1 MCTLYFSTCVNLVN
15 FAERAVDGDMSW
27 LSHHVVT
34 HSQLIPGEGA
44 RAPVGLTPL
53 TENHRYRYFREYIF

>member
-1 MCTLYFSTCVNLVN
+1 
-15 FAERAVDGDMSW
+15 

-53 TENHRYRYFREYIF
+53 TENHRYTDRYSSDCIFLNIVL